1 MNSGIYVEDK
11 NLRRISMSAIRDIEN
26 IIDHYHENHAV
37 LKKQRNQALLDTLR
51 VFEDAC
57 RLSSLSMAVVASD
70 MMEGVHRAYMDAL
83 NIAIQWIYSEC

>member
-11 NLRRISMSAIRDIEN
+11 NLRRISMSVIRDIEN
-26 IIDHYHENHAV
+26 IVDHYHENHAV

-57 RLSSLSMAVVASD
+57 RLCICQVKNGPKIISKKVHYFLLFNQVIVSSYL
-70 MMEGVHRAYMDAL
+70 
-83 NIAIQWIYSEC
+83 